1 MKKRLFLLLVLIL
14 SLGVV
19 VSACG
24 NAKDSSGKDKGKDTE
39 SGKNEEEPY
48 EIKWYT
54 IGTPQADT
62 DKVFEEVNKYTKEK
76 INATIDFTQI
86 DWGDYDQ
93 KMQVIISSGESF
105 DLGFTNGGTYIQD
118 AQKGAFEPLNDLLES
133 HGKELKEVLDPALI
147 EGASID
153 GELYGIPSNKEAA
166 RQTVYTFNKRLVDK
180 YDFDISKVETLDDLE
195 PMLKEIKENEP
206 DITPIATF
214 NAYLPFDYIFENELP
229 FGFALEG
236 DTDKAI
242 NIYDTDVAMETFK
255 TMHRYFKE
263 GYIRADAAT
272 STDTWPMDIENWFV
286 RLGDSQPYA
295 DLLWSRSAKYEVIS
309 TPAEQPRT
317 FNTSVT
323 GAIQAIS
330 VTSENP
336 EKVMEFLNLLNTDE
350 YLRNLVDKG
359 IEGEHYTK
367 NDEGAITDLDA
378 RIDNYNLP
386 TYALGNHFNLY
397 LYEDDP
403 VDKWDAFKE
412 FNDSATTAPTL
423 GFHFDTSS
431 IRTELASLTNV
442 TEEFADALFTGTV
455 DPEEYLPKANKKFEE
470 AGLQTV
476 LDEIQEQFDAWKEEN
491 E

>member
-1 MKKRLFLLLVLIL
+1 MKKRLLLLLVLIL
-14 SLGVV
+14 SVGTIL
-19 VSACG
+19 SACG
-24 NAKDSSGKDKGKDTE
+24 DSSDDAGKEDTPKKDGKDA
-39 SGKNEEEPY
+39 EETY

-54 IGTPQADT
+54 IGTPQKDT
-62 DKVFEEVNKYTKEK
+62 AKVFEEVNKYTKEK
-76 INATIDFTQI
+76 INATVDFTQI

-118 AQKGAFEPLNDLLES
+118 AQKGAFLPLNDLLDS
-133 HGKELKEVLDPALI
+133 HGKELKAALDPALI

-180 YDFDISKVETLDDLE
+180 YDFDIESVKTLEDLE
-195 PMLKEIKENEP
+195 PMLQVIKENEP

-214 NAYLPFDYIFENELP
+214 KAYLPFDYLFENQLP
-229 FGFALEG
+229 FGFRLEG
-236 DTDKAI
+236 DTDTAI
-242 NIYDTDVAMETFK
+242 NFYETDEAMETFK
-255 TMHRYFKE
+255 TMHKYFNA
-263 GYIRADAAT
+263 GYIKADAAT

-295 DLLWSRSAKYEVIS
+295 DSLWSRSAKYDVVS
-309 TPAEQPRT
+309 VPAEQPTT

-330 VTSENP
+330 VTSKNP

-359 IEGEHYTK
+359 IEGEHYTQ
-367 NDEGAITDLDA
+367 NDDGTIADLDA

-386 TYALGNHFNLY
+386 TYSLGNHFILK

-403 VDKWDAFKE
+403 ADKWESFKA
-412 FNDSATTAPTL
+412 FNDSAKTAPTL
-423 GFHFDTSS
+423 GFHFDISAV
-431 IRTELASLTNV
+431 RTELASLTNV
-442 TEEFADALFTGTV
+442 SEEFAEALFTGSV

-470 AGLQTV
+470 AGLQIV
-476 LDEIQEQFDAWKEEN
+476 LDEIQKQFDAWKEAN
-491 E
+491 K